1 MEKKEVKIDNPVAL
15 AGVTLLP
22 LVEVSL
28 SYWRRDSRLSIFGTK
43 QPVSVVV
50 ISPSAK
56 KAFRISGEEV
66 PLEQLM
72 QEVPGIREILGEI

>member
-15 AGVTLLP
+15 AGVTILP

-28 SYWRRDSRLSIFGTK
+28 SYWRRDSRLAILGTK
-43 QPVSVVV
+43 QPVGMVV

-66 PLEQLM
+66 SLEQLI
-72 QEVPGIREILGEI
+72 QEVPGIREVLEKV